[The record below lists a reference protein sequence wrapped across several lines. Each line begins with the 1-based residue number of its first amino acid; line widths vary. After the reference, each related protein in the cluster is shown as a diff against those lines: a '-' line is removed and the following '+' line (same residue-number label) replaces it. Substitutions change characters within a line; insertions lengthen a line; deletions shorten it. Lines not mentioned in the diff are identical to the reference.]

1 MLHKTHAPSH
11 PLSTVNCQLP
21 TINCYHAPM
30 ESQSRNSA
38 LRTLPRD
45 LIQSRELLIDLVR
58 KDLRVRYRYAAA
70 GFLWA
75 ALEPLAY
82 MAVLTFVFQWVLAP
96 RTGPAMFG
104 EGIPYATGLL
114 CGLVFWQ
121 FSAHALTA
129 ATNSLI
135 DNQNLVK
142 KVNFTREI
150 VPLAAF
156 GYPCVALLIGFVML
170 LAAHIALGGH
180 LGPGLLWLPVLLG
193 LQFAITL
200 GLALIAAAG
209 NVRFR
214 DVGYL
219 VSVALVLGFYASPVF
234 YDLDWV
240 LNAARSGH
248 LPLWM
253 LPLYL
258 ANPMTELLEAYRQI
272 ILEGRS
278 PDFWLLAWPTCVA
291 AVILPVCAVVFRR
304 NAPSFSDFL

>member
-1 MLHKTHAPSH
+1 
-11 PLSTVNCQLP
+11 
-21 TINCYHAPM
+21 M
-30 ESQSRNSA
+30 ESHTRNSA

-45 LIQSRELLIDLVR
+45 LIQSRELLMDLVR

-104 EGIPYATGLL
+104 EGIPYAAGLL

-121 FSAHALTA
+121 FSAHTLTA

-142 KVNFTREI
+142 KVNFTREV

-156 GYPCVALLIGFVML
+156 GYPCVALAIGFVIL
-170 LAAHIALGGH
+170 IVVHLALGGH
-180 LGPGLLWLPVLLG
+180 LGPGLLWLPVILG

-200 GLALIAAAG
+200 GAALIAAAG

-240 LNAARSGH
+240 LAAAGAGH
-248 LPLWM
+248 LPARL
-253 LPLYL
+253 LTLYL
-258 ANPMTELLEAYRQI
+258 CNPMTELLEAYRQT

-278 PDFWLLAWPTCVA
+278 PDLWLLAWPSIFA
-291 AVILPVCAVVFRR
+291 AVTLPTGAIVFRR
-304 NAPSFSDFL
+304 NAPSFSDFV

>member
-1 MLHKTHAPSH
+1 MEMHA
-11 PLSTVNCQLP
+11 Q
-21 TINCYHAPM
+21 
-30 ESQSRNSA
+30 NSA

-45 LIQSRELLIDLVR
+45 LIQSRELLLDLIR
-58 KDLRVRYRYAAA
+58 KDLRVRYRYAVA

-82 MAVLTFVFQWVLAP
+82 MAVITFVFQWVLAP
-96 RTGPAMFG
+96 RTGAAMFG
-104 EGIPYATGLL
+104 AAVPYATGLL

-135 DNQNLVK
+135 ENQNLVK

-156 GYPCVALLIGFVML
+156 GYPFVALIIGFFIL
-170 LAAHIALGGH
+170 IATHLALGGG
-180 LGPGLLWLPVLLG
+180 LGAGLLWLPVIFG

-200 GLALIAAAG
+200 GLALIAAAS

-214 DVGYL
+214 DAGYL

-240 LNAARSGH
+240 LAAADTGSIPG
-248 LPLWM
+248 PVVT
-253 LPLYL
+253 LYL
-258 ANPMTELLEAYRQI
+258 SNPMTELLETYRQI
-272 ILEGRS
+272 ILEGRN
-278 PDFWLLAWPTCVA
+278 PDLWLLVWPSLFA
-291 AVILPVCAVVFRR
+291 AVALPTGAIVFRR
-304 NAPSFSDFL
+304 SAPSFSDFL

>member
-1 MLHKTHAPSH
+1 
-11 PLSTVNCQLP
+11 
-21 TINCYHAPM
+21 M
-30 ESQSRNSA
+30 ESTSRNSA

-45 LIQSRELLIDLVR
+45 LIQSRELLMDLVR

-104 EGIPYATGLL
+104 EGISYATGLL
-114 CGLVFWQ
+114 CGLIFWQ
-121 FSAHALTA
+121 FSAHSLTA

-156 GYPCVALLIGFVML
+156 GYPCVALVIGFVIL
-170 LAAHIALGGH
+170 LAVQIALGGH
-180 LGPGLLWLPVLLG
+180 LGGGLVWLPVIFG
-193 LQFAITL
+193 LQCAFTL
-200 GLALIAAAG
+200 GLALIAATG

-240 LNAARSGH
+240 LAASRTGH
-248 LPLWM
+248 LPEWILK
-253 LPLYL
+253 LYL
-258 ANPMTELLEAYRQI
+258 CNPMTELLEAYRQV

-278 PDFWLLAWPTCVA
+278 PDLWLLAWPSCMA
-291 AVILPVCAVVFRR
+291 ALALPLGAIVFRR
-304 NAPSFSDFL
+304 NARSFSDFL

>member
-1 MLHKTHAPSH
+1 
-11 PLSTVNCQLP
+11 
-21 TINCYHAPM
+21 M

-45 LIQSRELLIDLVR
+45 LIQSRELLMDLVR

-75 ALEPLAY
+75 AMEPLAY
-82 MAVLTFVFQWVLAP
+82 MAVLTLVFQWVLAP

-121 FSAHALTA
+121 FFAHALTA

-150 VPLAAF
+150 VPLATF
-156 GYPCVALLIGFVML
+156 GYPCVALAIGFVIL
-170 LAAHIALGGH
+170 IAVHLVLGGH
-180 LGPGLLWLPVLLG
+180 LGLGLLWLPVILG
-193 LQFAITL
+193 LQVAITL

-219 VSVALVLGFYASPVF
+219 VSVALLLGFYASPVF

-240 LNAARSGH
+240 LTAAGAGH
-248 LPLWM
+248 IPWRLLT
-253 LPLYL
+253 LYL
-258 ANPMTELLEAYRQI
+258 CNPMTELLEAYRQI

-278 PDFWLLAWPTCVA
+278 PDLWLLAWPSVFA
-291 AVILPVCAVVFRR
+291 AGILPVGAIVFRR

>member
-1 MLHKTHAPSH
+1 
-11 PLSTVNCQLP
+11 
-21 TINCYHAPM
+21 M
-30 ESQSRNSA
+30 EMSPRNSTLNA
-38 LRTLPRD
+38 LPRE
-45 LIQSRELLIDLVR
+45 LIQSRELLMDLVR
-58 KDLRVRYRYAAA
+58 KDLRVRYRYAVA

-82 MAVLTFVFQWVLAP
+82 MAVLTFVFQWVMAP
-96 RTGPAMFG
+96 RTGAAMFG
-104 EGIPYATGLL
+104 EGVPYATGLL

-170 LAAHIALGGH
+170 IAAHLALGGR
-180 LGPGLLWLPVLLG
+180 LGAGLLWLPVIFG

-219 VSVALVLGFYASPVF
+219 VSVVLVLGFYASPVF

-240 LNAARSGH
+240 LAAAGAGDIHGR
-248 LPLWM
+248 LLT
-253 LPLYL
+253 LYL
-258 ANPMTELLEAYRQI
+258 CNPMTELLEAYRQI

-278 PDFWLLAWPTCVA
+278 PDLWLLAWPSIFA
-291 AVILPVCAVVFRR
+291 AVILPTGVIVFRQ
-304 NAPSFSDFL
+304 NAARFSDYL

>member
-1 MLHKTHAPSH
+1 
-11 PLSTVNCQLP
+11 
-21 TINCYHAPM
+21 M
-30 ESQSRNSA
+30 ETSPRNSTLA
-38 LRTLPRD
+38 TLPRD
-45 LIQSRELLIDLVR
+45 LLQSRELLMDLVR
-58 KDLRVRYRYAAA
+58 KDLRVRYRYAVA

-82 MAVLTFVFQWVLAP
+82 MAVLTFVFQWVMAP
-96 RTGPAMFG
+96 RTGTAMFG
-104 EGIPYATGLL
+104 EDVPYAMGLL

-135 DNQNLVK
+135 DNQHLVK

-156 GYPCVALLIGFVML
+156 GYPCVALLIGFVIL
-170 LAAHIALGGH
+170 IAVHLALGGH
-180 LGPGLLWLPVLLG
+180 LGLGLLWLPVLFG

-209 NVRFR
+209 NVRYR

-219 VSVALVLGFYASPVF
+219 VSVVLVLGFYASPVF

-240 LNAARSGH
+240 LAAAGAGSIPGSVTT
-248 LPLWM
+248 
-253 LPLYL
+253 LYL
-258 ANPMTELLEAYRQI
+258 TNPMTELLEAYRQI

-278 PDFWLLAWPTCVA
+278 PDLWLLAWPFIFA
-291 AVILPVCAVVFRR
+291 AVTLPTGAIVFRR
-304 NAPSFSDFL
+304 SASRFSDYL